1 MSNIRKKVAF
11 HTLGCK
17 LNFAETS
24 HIARSLPEELFER
37 VKADEMADVYII
49 NTCSVTDAADRKC
62 RQAIKKFITRSPD
75 AFIVVVGCY
84 AQLKPQEITAIE
96 GVDLVLGSNE
106 KFDLASWISGQKKN
120 DKPEIH
126 SNELTD
132 NDQFHSSWSSGDRTR
147 SFLKVQDGCDYGCSY
162 CTIPMARG
170 NSRNPS
176 VESVISEAKAIAAS
190 GVKEI
195 VLTGVNIGDFGR
207 STGES
212 FLELARQLKSVEGIS
227 RVRLSSIEPNLLI
240 DDLIDLVAAGSPLLP
255 HFHIPLQSGS
265 DKILGLMRRRYR
277 RNIFAER
284 VLRIKE
290 TMPLAGIGADVIV
303 GFPGETSADFE
314 DTYNFIESLPVTYL
328 HIFTYSERP
337 GTIAAKMDGKID
349 AREKE
354 QRSKMLSALSDKKNK
369 EFMSLNIGHK
379 AEILFERSRKDGKI
393 SGFTGNYLKAEHSWA
408 NTLQGAVKQVEITGI
423 STSGNLT
430 VKLLN

>member
-1 MSNIRKKVAF
+1 
-11 HTLGCK
+11 
-17 LNFAETS
+17 
-24 HIARSLPEELFER
+24 
-37 VKADEMADVYII
+37 
-49 NTCSVTDAADRKC
+49 
-62 RQAIKKFITRSPD
+62 
-75 AFIVVVGCY
+75 
-84 AQLKPQEITAIE
+84 
-96 GVDLVLGSNE
+96 
-106 KFDLASWISGQKKN
+106 
-120 DKPEIH
+120 
-126 SNELTD
+126 
-132 NDQFHSSWSSGDRTR
+132 
-147 SFLKVQDGCDYGCSY
+147 
-162 CTIPMARG
+162 MARG

-303 GFPGETSADFE
+303 GFPGETRADFE

-354 QRSKMLSALSDKKNK
+354 QRSKMLSALSDSKNK
-369 EFMSLNIGHK
+369 EFMLLNIGQK

-408 NTLQGAVKQVEITGI
+408 TALQGSVKQAEITGI